1 MEGEDR
7 EGWGGGDDVM
17 AGATDNEA
25 DARMMAIKVGSGVC
39 DENDG

>member
-17 AGATDNEA
+17 AGAGDNEV
-25 DARMMAIKVGSGVC
+25 DAGMMAIKVGEWRV
-39 DENDG
+39 